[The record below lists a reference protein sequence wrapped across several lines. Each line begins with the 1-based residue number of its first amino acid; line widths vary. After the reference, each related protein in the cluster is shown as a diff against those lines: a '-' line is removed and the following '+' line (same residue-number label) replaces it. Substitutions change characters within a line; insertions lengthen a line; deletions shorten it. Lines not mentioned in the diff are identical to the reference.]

1 MKAALLEKFGEPLN
15 ITTTREPDLPDDGV
29 IIQVNVCGV
38 CRSDWHGWKGTNPAI
53 SLPHVPGHEF
63 AGDVVAVGKNC
74 KRIKVGDRVT
84 VPVILGCGHCSTCR
98 SGQLTI
104 CDDQY
109 VVGFS
114 GWGAFAELVAVPY
127 ADINVVPLPDSI
139 SYEVAASLGCRTTTS
154 FGAVIDKAQIRAG
167 ETLAVHG
174 CGGVGLSAIMI
185 GAAAGATVI
194 AVDIIDEK
202 LQMAKEAGATHVINA
217 ATVTDVA
224 EAIRELSQG
233 GAHASIEA
241 LGITETFHN
250 SLRCLR
256 KLGRHVQIGQ
266 PLDEHSNPTIP
277 LLETI
282 YYRQLQLMG
291 SRGLPA
297 HRFPALF
304 TMLSAGRINMEKL
317 VRNRISLEGVSEVL
331 HQMDTHED
339 VGITLVD
346 RI

>member
-1 MKAALLEKFGEPLN
+1 MKAALLENFDHPLVVADTPEPV
-15 ITTTREPDLPDDGV
+15 LPDDGV
-29 IIQVNVCGV
+29 IIKVHVCGV

-53 SLPHVPGHEF
+53 TLPHVPGHEF
-63 AGDVVAVGKNC
+63 AGEVVATGKNC
-74 KRIKVGDRVT
+74 KLIKPGDRVT
-84 VPVILGCGHCSTCR
+84 VPVILGCGHCATCR
-98 SGQLTI
+98 PGHLTV
-104 CDDQY
+104 CDNQY

-114 GWGAFAELVAVPY
+114 GRGAFAELVAVPY
-127 ADINVVPLPDSI
+127 ADANVVKLPDTI
-139 SYEVAASLGCRTTTS
+139 SDEVAASLGCRTTTS

-174 CGGVGLSAIMI
+174 CGGVGLSAVMI

-194 AVDIIDEK
+194 AVDIVDDK
-202 LQMAKEAGATHVINA
+202 LQLAKDAGATHAINA
-217 ATVTDVA
+217 ATVPDVA
-224 EAIRELSQG
+224 EAIRELSRG

-241 LGITETFHN
+241 LGATQTFHN

-266 PLDEHSNPTIP
+266 PLDEHANPSIP
-277 LLETI
+277 LLDTI
-282 YYRQLQLMG
+282 YYRQLQLIG

-304 TMLSAGRINMEKL
+304 SMLAAGHIDMTKL
-317 VRNRISLEGVSEVL
+317 VKNRISLEGVSDVL
-331 HQMDTHED
+331 RQMDTHED

-346 RI
+346 QI